1 MQEKKQKSKSDRLN
15 STRQT
20 IRFEDDLLELIQQ
33 QAKKDGESF
42 SGWVKT
48 ACKMR
53 LDSTK

>member
-1 MQEKKQKSKSDRLN
+1 MQDKKEKKDFDRSN
-15 STRQT
+15 STMKH

-48 ACKMR
+48 ACKIR
-53 LDSTK
+53 LNK

>member
-1 MQEKKQKSKSDRLN
+1 MQEKKIKSKNDRLN

-20 IRFEDDLLELIQQ
+20 IRFEDDLLKLIQQ
-33 QAKKDGESF
+33 QAKKDNESF

-53 LDSTK
+53 LGK

>member
-1 MQEKKQKSKSDRLN
+1 MQEKKAKSKSDRSN

-53 LDSTK
+53 LGK

>member
-53 LDSTK
+53 LNK

>member
-42 SGWVKT
+42 SGWVKN

-53 LDSTK
+53 LTK

>member
-1 MQEKKQKSKSDRLN
+1 MQEKKDNKKTDSSN
-15 STRQT
+15 STRKI
-20 IRFEDDLLELIQQ
+20 IRFEDDLLEQINQ

-53 LDSTK
+53 LNK

>member
-1 MQEKKQKSKSDRLN
+1 MQEKKEKNKFDRSN
-15 STRQT
+15 STKKNL
-20 IRFEDDLLELIQQ
+20 RFEDDLLEQINQ

-53 LDSTK
+53 LNK